1 MRRGFFLLVL
11 LWFLGTG
18 GWLMGDTLPSD
29 PAAAPPQRNWKLTLS
44 GGVTLTSGN
53 TSSQQFNNT
62 CKFAVKGAQ
71 LEYLTTLDFLYGMS
85 GDTKTANKGK
95 WVQNLANP
103 QKKRINPFGSLSIEY
118 DEFAGIGLRTNV
130 GLGAQWVFSDR
141 PENRSRIVT
150 SFNGE
155 FVDTTQGLPNRKSV
169 RFNLEY
175 SKELRFSKTSR
186 FSLSSLWTPNLADF
200 ARDYRLDALAS
211 VSVMMS
217 NPLWLT
223 LKLQNRFNNYP
234 SSSTAKKNDLTFI
247 TAVEF
252 TI

>member
-103 QKKRINPFGSLSIEY
+103 QKKRINPFGSLSIE
-118 DEFAGIGLRTNV
+118 
-130 GLGAQWVFSDR
+130 
-141 PENRSRIVT
+141 
-150 SFNGE
+150 
-155 FVDTTQGLPNRKSV
+155 
-169 RFNLEY
+169 
-175 SKELRFSKTSR
+175 
-186 FSLSSLWTPNLADF
+186 
-200 ARDYRLDALAS
+200 
-211 VSVMMS
+211 
-217 NPLWLT
+217 
-223 LKLQNRFNNYP
+223 
-234 SSSTAKKNDLTFI
+234 
-247 TAVEF
+247 
-252 TI
+252 